1 MSIPFRALLAAA
13 LLWLA
18 IVFMH
23 QAQRQQSNTTADG
36 TRVILLF
43 TGMVATGLVAAGL
56 IVSSV
61 LPKVGEGVGNMLF
74 NPNDKAE
81 EHPHHHA
88 ITAMA
93 RGDYRKAVQEY
104 ERIIEKDPEDTLAY
118 SEASR
123 VLCDKLHDCAAA
135 AALLEGALDRE
146 WAPEDAAFISLR
158 LADVYWHH
166 QNDPSRARELLLQI
180 METVPDTKSAA
191 TAAHKL
197 HELDRKLMMQG

>member
-18 IVFMH
+18 IVFMR
-23 QAQRQQSNTTADG
+23 QAQHQQADTAADG
-36 TRVILLF
+36 SRVILLF

-74 NPNDKAE
+74 NPGEQAD
-81 EHPHHHA
+81 EHPHHDA

-93 RGDYRKAVQEY
+93 RGDYKKAVHEY
-104 ERIIEKDPEDTLAY
+104 QRIIDKDPEDTLAY
-118 SEASR
+118 SEAAR
-123 VLCDKLHDCAAA
+123 ILCDKLHDCAGA

-146 WAPEDAAFISLR
+146 WAPEDAAFVSLR
-158 LADVYWHH
+158 LADVYWTHLH
-166 QNDPSRARELLLQI
+166 DAPRARELLLQI

-197 HELDRKLMMQG
+197 HELDRKLMMQA